1 MSSNFFALLIGVGG
15 YAPSRMWPNLRGT
28 VRDIDLVEDYLKQAL
43 QLESHQIVKLLSPNP
58 EVTDLQVPPEQ
69 LPTYA
74 NIVKQFQN
82 LTQLSESGDQIYIHY
97 SGHGAQIATGY
108 PELPN
113 RRYDEGL
120 VPCDIG
126 TNGQYLR
133 DVEMAFLL
141 KQMTDKGLDVTIVLD
156 SCNSGGA
163 TRGDYAIRG
172 GTDPNPNAISTIVE
186 REKLVA
192 NWQSLMGVRRDAF
205 WVPPSNEYILLA
217 ACRSMESAF
226 EYKVDASEFHGA
238 LTYWMIDTLKTYKTN
253 LSFQALYDRVLAKIQ
268 SRFAGQVPLLIGN
281 GKRPVFGGDL
291 QVTPYTAKV
300 LNINASKGTVTLDV
314 GMAQGLL
321 RGSSFSLYPFN
332 TQDFTDL
339 TKQIAVVEVTDVK
352 AVSSTA
358 RVLSPEEGGIRL
370 SGALDSLLE
379 QGSPALPLSAPVE
392 LARTVRLFTGKSV
405 GEGEGDLPADLASK
419 QAEALEPIRQALKTY
434 GKGWV
439 VELPE
444 DAKEEG
450 YFQVAVARDG
460 TYEICL
466 GQPLKLRTEL
476 SISDSQSPKDI
487 VERLIHVAK
496 YKSIEA
502 LDNPANYQMT
512 KALDFVL
519 LDENL
524 QPFENPEHPVVKAGD
539 IVNLRIK
546 NNFPFS
552 LNIAVLDLE
561 ATWEISQFSL
571 MGFEYEPFHPLQ
583 KDETIDLKL
592 ELSIPEDEN
601 CHEVD
606 ESCHEV
612 KEIYKLF
619 ATKGPVDYR
628 WLTLPPL
635 DQRRRGPEDAEA
647 EGLTRSSPNNPLGQ
661 LLEAIGDESD
671 NQGTR
676 ASKKIPDPQVEW
688 TTKQIQFTI
697 KAE

>member
-43 QLESHQIVKLLSPNP
+43 RLGSHQIVKLLSPNP

-82 LTQLSESGDQIYIHY
+82 LTQLAKSGDQIYIHY

-108 PELPN
+108 PGLTN
-113 RRYDEGL
+113 KSKYDEGL

-133 DVEMAFLL
+133 DVEMAYLL
-141 KQMTDKGLDVTIVLD
+141 KQMTDNGLNVTIVLD

-172 GTDPNPNAISTIVE
+172 GTDDNPSAINTLIE

-192 NWQSLMGVRRDAF
+192 NWQSLMEVSRDALF
-205 WVPPSNEYILLA
+205 GVPPSKEYVLLA

-300 LNINASKGTVTLDV
+300 LNIEASKGTVTLNV

-358 RVLSPEEGGIRL
+358 RVLSPEEGGIPL

-392 LARTVRLFTGKSV
+392 LARTVRLFAGKSI
-405 GEGEGDLPADLASK
+405 GDGEGDLPADLASK
-419 QAEALEPIRQALKTY
+419 QAEVLEPIRQALKTY

-444 DAKEEG
+444 DANAEG
-450 YFQVAVARDG
+450 YFQVAVAHDG
-460 TYEICL
+460 TYEICM
-466 GQPLKLRTEL
+466 GQPLKLRPEL
-476 SISDSQSPKDI
+476 SINDSNSPKSV
-487 VERLIHVAK
+487 VERLIHLAK

-502 LDNPANYQMT
+502 LDNPANYQMN
-512 KALDFVL
+512 KALEFVL

-524 QPFENPEHPVVKAGD
+524 QPFENPEHPVVKVGD

-546 NNFPFS
+546 NNFPYP

-561 ATWEISQFSL
+561 PTWEISQLPL
-571 MGFEYEPFHPLQ
+571 MGFEDVPYHTLLSN
-583 KDETIDLKL
+583 DTIDLEL
-592 ELSIPEDEN
+592 ELSLPDDEN
-601 CHEVD
+601 YREV
-606 ESCHEV
+606 EV
-612 KEIYKLF
+612 KEIHKLF
-619 ATKGPVDYR
+619 ATKGVADYR
-628 WLTLPPL
+628 WLILPPL
-635 DQRRRGPEDAEA
+635 DKPIFPRGG
-647 EGLTRSSPNNPLGQ
+647 GLKGLNPLDQLFEELGDNESKDMGTRS
-661 LLEAIGDESD
+661 
-671 NQGTR
+671 TR
-676 ASKKIPDPQVEW
+676 ARQNPQIDW
-688 TTKQIQFTI
+688 TTMQIQFTF
-697 KAE
+697 KSE